1 MPRSFSRAALIPNEP
16 ARILEPGGGPMR
28 VYPEAKAKS
37 DEFQAAAAQL
47 GVRSIVLSAG
57 TDADIDEDYN

>member
-1 MPRSFSRAALIPNEP
+1 
-16 ARILEPGGGPMR
+16 MR

>member
-1 MPRSFSRAALIPNEP
+1 
-16 ARILEPGGGPMR
+16 MR
-28 VYPEAKAKS
+28 VYHEAKAKS

-47 GVRSIVLSAG
+47 GVRSIVISAG